1 MEEPKSICIII
12 INEMYDFDLNRFVVY
27 VAICGFQI
35 RNEDVFG
42 FDVTMD
48 DTDLMNMAQ
57 CFEEAEKDDLEQRI
71 IFSELF
77 PEWLDDQGT
86 TVRTDGFTIIPIV
99 SASFAFFDSLG
110 VSYSICA
117 SETPS

>member
-48 DTDLMNMAQ
+48 KITMVD
-57 CFEEAEKDDLEQRI
+57 
-71 IFSELF
+71 EL
-77 PEWLDDQGT
+77 QT
-86 TVRTDGFTIIPIV
+86 R
-99 SASFAFFDSLG
+99 
-110 VSYSICA
+110 
-117 SETPS
+117 